1 MQIKKTILTES
12 VTLEE
17 LRKIIREGRAAEV
30 LAVGDQ
36 IYINFDGAAV
46 PYDVIGI
53 DADTPAAEELKHTVT
68 IQAHE
73 LIEERPFDTKGCYG
87 SNDWETSELREYLNS
102 ETYAARCAELAK
114 YAIPV
119 TKMNTNG
126 RKTLDTFFL
135 LSVAEYDA
143 KDTPYE
149 YYKDK
154 PYRAAKHA
162 KDDFRWDVKPL
173 NALLI
178 TLFARINRYIVGC
191 KVNRNAM
198 SALLHVRINRYIVGC
213 KGEEINR
220 LYELF
225 LELIDT

>member
-36 IYINFDGAAV
+36 IYIDFDGAAV

-53 DADTPAAEELKHTVT
+53 DADTAAAEELKHTVT

-73 LIEERPFDTKGCYG
+73 LIEERPFDTKGRYG

-126 RKTLDTFFL
+126 RKTVDTFFL
-135 LSVAEYDA
+135 LSVDEYDA

-162 KDDFRWDVKPL
+162 KDDYNDWHR
-173 NALLI
+173 
-178 TLFARINRYIVGC
+178 TR
-191 KVNRNAM
+191 
-198 SALLHVRINRYIVGC
+198 SAGRGYSYDTWYVSSSGYVYGYGADDSVRCAPACAIG
-213 KGEEINR
+213 
-220 LYELF
+220 
-225 LELIDT
+225 

>member
-36 IYINFDGAAV
+36 IYIDFDGAAV

-73 LIEERPFDTKGCYG
+73 LIEERPFDTKGRYG
-87 SNDWETSELREYLNS
+87 SNNWETSELREYLNS

-126 RKTLDTFFL
+126 RKTVDTFFL
-135 LSVAEYDA
+135 LSVDEYDA

-162 KDDFRWDVKPL
+162 KDDFNEWHSLRSAYRGNSYYTW
-173 NALLI
+173 
-178 TLFARINRYIVGC
+178 YVGSSGLVSSYYDAYYSMRC
-191 KVNRNAM
+191 AP
-198 SALLHVRINRYIVGC
+198 ACAIG
-213 KGEEINR
+213 
-220 LYELF
+220 
-225 LELIDT
+225 

>member
-36 IYINFDGAAV
+36 IYIDFDGAAV

-73 LIEERPFDTKGCYG
+73 LIEERPFDTKGRYG

-114 YAIPV
+114 YVIPV

-126 RKTLDTFFL
+126 RKTADTFFL
-135 LSVAEYDA
+135 LSVGEYDA
-143 KDTPYE
+143 KRTPYE

-162 KDDFRWDVKPL
+162 KDDFNDWHR
-173 NALLI
+173 
-178 TLFARINRYIVGC
+178 TR
-191 KVNRNAM
+191 
-198 SALLHVRINRYIVGC
+198 SAYRGNSYNTWCVTSSGYVTTYHASTSMRCAPACAIG
-213 KGEEINR
+213 
-220 LYELF
+220 
-225 LELIDT
+225 

>member
-12 VTLEE
+12 VTLEV
-17 LRKIIREGRAAEV
+17 LRKLTREGLAAEV
-30 LAVGDQ
+30 LTVGDQ
-36 IYINFDGAAV
+36 IYIDFDGAAV

-73 LIEERPFDTKGCYG
+73 LIEAHPFDTKEHYG

-102 ETYAARCAELAK
+102 EAYAARYAELAE
-114 YAIPV
+114 YVIPV

-126 RKTLDTFFL
+126 RETVDTFFL
-135 LSVAEYDA
+135 LSVDEYNA
-143 KDTPYE
+143 KNTPYE

-162 KDDFRWDVKPL
+162 KDDFNDWHR
-173 NALLI
+173 
-178 TLFARINRYIVGC
+178 TR
-191 KVNRNAM
+191 
-198 SALLHVRINRYIVGC
+198 SASRGYSCSTWYVDSSGYVTTTSAYHSVRCAPACAIG
-213 KGEEINR
+213 
-220 LYELF
+220 
-225 LELIDT
+225 

>member
-36 IYINFDGAAV
+36 IYIDFDGAAV

-53 DADTPAAEELKHTVT
+53 DADTAAAEELKHTVT

-73 LIEERPFDTKGCYG
+73 LIEERPFDTKGRYG

-102 ETYAARCAELAK
+102 EIYAARCAELAK

-119 TKMNTNG
+119 AKMNTNG
-126 RKTLDTFFL
+126 RKTVDTFFL
-135 LSVAEYDA
+135 LSVDEYDA

-162 KDDFRWDVKPL
+162 KDDYNDWHR
-173 NALLI
+173 
-178 TLFARINRYIVGC
+178 TR
-191 KVNRNAM
+191 
-198 SALLHVRINRYIVGC
+198 SAYRGYSYYAWYVTSSGFVSYYTANHSMRCAPACAIG
-213 KGEEINR
+213 
-220 LYELF
+220 
-225 LELIDT
+225 

>member
-17 LRKIIREGRAAEV
+17 LRKFIREGRAAEV
-30 LAVGDQ
+30 LTAGNQ
-36 IYINFDGAAV
+36 IYIDFDGAAV

-53 DADTPAAEELKHTVT
+53 DVDKPAAEELKHTVT

-73 LIEERPFDTKGCYG
+73 LIEKRPFDTKGRYG

-102 ETYAARCAELAK
+102 KTYAARCAELAK
-114 YAIPV
+114 YAIPI

-126 RKTLDTFFL
+126 RETVDTFFL
-135 LSVAEYDA
+135 LSVDEYNA
-143 KDTPYE
+143 KNTPYE

-162 KDDFRWDVKPL
+162 KDDFNDWHRTRS
-173 NALLI
+173 A
-178 TLFARINRYIVGC
+178 NRGTSSYAWY
-191 KVNRNAM
+191 VNSSGSVSDGGANGSMRCAP
-198 SALLHVRINRYIVGC
+198 ACAIG
-213 KGEEINR
+213 
-220 LYELF
+220 
-225 LELIDT
+225 

>member
-17 LRKIIREGRAAEV
+17 LRKFIREGRAAEV
-30 LAVGDQ
+30 LAAGDQ
-36 IYINFDGAAV
+36 IYIDFDGAAV

-53 DADTPAAEELKHTVT
+53 DVDTPAAEELKHTVT

-73 LIEERPFDTKGCYG
+73 LIEKHPFDTKGNYG

-102 ETYAARCAELAK
+102 EEYAARYAELVE

-126 RKTLDTFFL
+126 RKTVDTFFL
-135 LSVAEYDA
+135 LSVDEYNA
-143 KDTPYE
+143 KSTPYE

-162 KDDFRWDVKPL
+162 KDDFNDWHKTR
-173 NALLI
+173 
-178 TLFARINRYIVGC
+178 
-191 KVNRNAM
+191 
-198 SALLHVRINRYIVGC
+198 SAFRSDSCNTWSVYSSGGVYTGGYAYYSMRCAPACAIG
-213 KGEEINR
+213 
-220 LYELF
+220 
-225 LELIDT
+225 

>member
-36 IYINFDGAAV
+36 IYIDFDGAAV

-53 DADTPAAEELKHTVT
+53 DADIPAAEELKHTVT
-68 IQAHE
+68 LQAHE
-73 LIEERPFDTKGCYG
+73 LIEERPFDTKGRYG

-102 ETYAARCAELAK
+102 KTYAAHCAELAK

-126 RKTLDTFFL
+126 RKTVDTFFL
-135 LSVAEYDA
+135 LSVDEYDA

-162 KDDFRWDVKPL
+162 KDDCNDWHRTRS
-173 NALLI
+173 A
-178 TLFARINRYIVGC
+178 NRGDSY
-191 KVNRNAM
+191 
-198 SALLHVRINRYIVGC
+198 STWYVRSSGYVYSDYANGSMRCAPACAIG
-213 KGEEINR
+213 
-220 LYELF
+220 
-225 LELIDT
+225 

>member
-17 LRKIIREGRAAEV
+17 LRKFIREGRAAEV
-30 LAVGDQ
+30 LTAGNQ
-36 IYINFDGAAV
+36 IYIDFDGAAV

-53 DADTPAAEELKHTVT
+53 DVDTPAAEELKHTVT

-73 LIEERPFDTKGCYG
+73 LIEERPFDTKGRYG

-102 ETYAARCAELAK
+102 EAYAARCAELAK

-126 RKTLDTFFL
+126 RKTVDTFFL
-135 LSVAEYDA
+135 LSVDEYNA
-143 KDTPYE
+143 KSTPYE

-162 KDDFRWDVKPL
+162 KDDFNDWHRTRSAYRGDSYGTW
-173 NALLI
+173 
-178 TLFARINRYIVGC
+178 Y
-191 KVNRNAM
+191 VNSSGYVYNYYANDSMRCAP
-198 SALLHVRINRYIVGC
+198 ACAIG
-213 KGEEINR
+213 
-220 LYELF
+220 
-225 LELIDT
+225 

>member
-36 IYINFDGAAV
+36 IYIDFDGAAV

-53 DADTPAAEELKHTVT
+53 DVDTPATEDIKHTVT

-73 LIEERPFDTKGCYG
+73 LIEERPFDTKGRYG
-87 SNDWETSELREYLNS
+87 SNDWETSELREYINS
-102 ETYAARCAELAK
+102 KVYAARCAELAK

-119 TKMNTNG
+119 IKMNTNG
-126 RKTLDTFFL
+126 RKTTDTFFL
-135 LSVAEYDA
+135 LSVCEYDA

-162 KDDFRWDVKPL
+162 KDDYNGYHKTRSACRGTSY
-173 NALLI
+173 NAWYI
-178 TLFARINRYIVGC
+178 YSSGHVDYSVANVPMRYAPACAIG
-191 KVNRNAM
+191 
-198 SALLHVRINRYIVGC
+198 
-213 KGEEINR
+213 
-220 LYELF
+220 
-225 LELIDT
+225 

>member
-17 LRKIIREGRAAEV
+17 FRKLIREGRAAEV
-30 LAVGDQ
+30 LAAGDQ
-36 IYINFDGAAV
+36 IYIDFDGAAV

-53 DADTPAAEELKHTVT
+53 DVDTPAAKELKHTVT

-73 LIEERPFDTKGCYG
+73 LIEERPFDTKGRYG

-102 ETYAARCAELAK
+102 ETYAARYAELAE

-126 RKTLDTFFL
+126 RKTVDTFFL
-135 LSVAEYDA
+135 LSVGEYDA
-143 KDTPYE
+143 KNTPYE
-149 YYKDK
+149 YYKGK

-162 KDDFRWDVKPL
+162 KDDFNDWHR
-173 NALLI
+173 
-178 TLFARINRYIVGC
+178 TR
-191 KVNRNAM
+191 
-198 SALLHVRINRYIVGC
+198 SAYRGNSYNTWYVYSSGSVDNYGGAGYSMRCAPACAIG
-213 KGEEINR
+213 
-220 LYELF
+220 
-225 LELIDT
+225 

>member
-36 IYINFDGAAV
+36 IYIDFDGTAV

-73 LIEERPFDTKGCYG
+73 LIEERPFDTKGRYG

-102 ETYAARCAELAK
+102 EIYAARCAELAK

-126 RKTLDTFFL
+126 RKTVDTFFL
-135 LSVAEYDA
+135 LSTGEYNA

-154 PYRAAKHA
+154 PYRVAKHA
-162 KDDFRWDVKPL
+162 KDDFNGWHRTRS
-173 NALLI
+173 
-178 TLFARINRYIVGC
+178 TLRGNSYNTWCVSPSGAVTTHAAYYSMRCAPACAIG
-191 KVNRNAM
+191 
-198 SALLHVRINRYIVGC
+198 
-213 KGEEINR
+213 
-220 LYELF
+220 
-225 LELIDT
+225 

>member
-36 IYINFDGAAV
+36 IYIDFDGAAV

-73 LIEERPFDTKGCYG
+73 LIEKRPFDTKGRYG
-87 SNDWETSELREYLNS
+87 SNDWETSELREHLNS

-126 RKTLDTFFL
+126 RKTVDTFFL
-135 LSVAEYDA
+135 LSVGEYDA
-143 KDTPYE
+143 ERTPYE

-154 PYRAAKHA
+154 PYRVAKHA
-162 KDDFRWDVKPL
+162 KDDFNDWHRTRSAGRGNSYDTW
-173 NALLI
+173 
-178 TLFARINRYIVGC
+178 C
-191 KVNRNAM
+191 M
-198 SALLHVRINRYIVGC
+198 SPSGYVYSYGTANSSMRCAPACAIG
-213 KGEEINR
+213 
-220 LYELF
+220 
-225 LELIDT
+225 

>member
-30 LAVGDQ
+30 LAAGNQ
-36 IYINFDGAAV
+36 IYIDFDGAAV

-53 DADTPAAEELKHTVT
+53 DVDTPAAKELKYTVT

-73 LIEERPFDTKGCYG
+73 LIEEHPFDTKGRYG

-102 ETYAARCAELAK
+102 ETYAARYAELAE

-126 RKTLDTFFL
+126 RKTVDTFFL
-135 LSVAEYDA
+135 LSVDEYNA
-143 KDTPYE
+143 KNTPYE

-162 KDDFRWDVKPL
+162 KDDFNDWHRTRSANRGGSYNTWYVSSSGYVNDS
-173 NALLI
+173 NANNSMRCAPACAI
-178 TLFARINRYIVGC
+178 G
-191 KVNRNAM
+191 
-198 SALLHVRINRYIVGC
+198 
-213 KGEEINR
+213 
-220 LYELF
+220 
-225 LELIDT
+225 

>member
-1 MQIKKTILTES
+1 MQIKKTILTEG

-30 LAVGDQ
+30 LEVGDQ
-36 IYINFDGAAV
+36 IYIDYDGTAV

-53 DADTPAAEELKHTVT
+53 DADTPAAEEIKHTVT

-73 LIEERPFDTKGCYG
+73 LIEERPFDTKGRYG

-114 YAIPV
+114 HAIPV
-119 TKMNTNG
+119 TKMNTDG
-126 RKTLDTFFL
+126 RKTVDTFFL
-135 LSVAEYDA
+135 LSAGEYDA
-143 KDTPYE
+143 NDTPYE

-162 KDDFRWDVKPL
+162 KGDYNDWHR
-173 NALLI
+173 
-178 TLFARINRYIVGC
+178 TRSARRGDSCYTWC
-191 KVNRNAM
+191 VNLSGYVDYGTAYYSMRCAP
-198 SALLHVRINRYIVGC
+198 ACAIG
-213 KGEEINR
+213 
-220 LYELF
+220 
-225 LELIDT
+225 

>member
-17 LRKIIREGRAAEV
+17 LRKFIREGRAAEV
-30 LAVGDQ
+30 LAAGDQ
-36 IYINFDGAAV
+36 IYIDFDGAAV

-53 DADTPAAEELKHTVT
+53 DVDTPAAEELKHTVT

-73 LIEERPFDTKGCYG
+73 LIEEHPFDTKGNYG

-102 ETYAARCAELAK
+102 EEYAARYAELAE

-126 RKTLDTFFL
+126 RKTVDTFFL
-135 LSVAEYDA
+135 LSVDEYNA
-143 KDTPYE
+143 KNTPYE

-162 KDDFRWDVKPL
+162 KDDFNDWHRTRSAYRGNSYDTWYV
-173 NALLI
+173 
-178 TLFARINRYIVGC
+178 TSSGGVGSYGGGAY
-191 KVNRNAM
+191 N
-198 SALLHVRINRYIVGC
+198 SVRCAPACAIG
-213 KGEEINR
+213 
-220 LYELF
+220 
-225 LELIDT
+225 

>member
-1 MQIKKTILTES
+1 MQIKKTILTEI

-36 IYINFDGAAV
+36 ILIDFDGAAV

-53 DADTPAAEELKHTVT
+53 DADTPAAEELTHTVT

-73 LIEERPFDTKGCYG
+73 LIEECPFDTKGCYG

-102 ETYAARCAELAK
+102 KTYAARCAELAK

-126 RKTLDTFFL
+126 RKTVDTFFL

-162 KDDFRWDVKPL
+162 KDDFNEWHR
-173 NALLI
+173 
-178 TLFARINRYIVGC
+178 TR
-191 KVNRNAM
+191 
-198 SALLHVRINRYIVGC
+198 SALRGTSCNTWCVNSSGNVSSYGAGNSMRCAPACAIG
-213 KGEEINR
+213 
-220 LYELF
+220 
-225 LELIDT
+225 

>member
-17 LRKIIREGRAAEV
+17 LRKFIREGRAAEV
-30 LAVGDQ
+30 LTAGNQ
-36 IYINFDGAAV
+36 IYIDFDGAAV

-53 DADTPAAEELKHTVT
+53 DVDTPAAEELKHTVT

-73 LIEERPFDTKGCYG
+73 LIEERPLDTKGRYG

-102 ETYAARCAELAK
+102 EAYVARCAELAK

-126 RKTLDTFFL
+126 RKTVDTFFL
-135 LSVAEYDA
+135 LSVDEYNA
-143 KDTPYE
+143 KSTPYE

-162 KDDFRWDVKPL
+162 KDDFNDWHRTRSATRGNSYNTWYVNSSGGVYYY
-173 NALLI
+173 NANTSMRCAPACAI
-178 TLFARINRYIVGC
+178 G
-191 KVNRNAM
+191 
-198 SALLHVRINRYIVGC
+198 
-213 KGEEINR
+213 
-220 LYELF
+220 
-225 LELIDT
+225 

>member
-1 MQIKKTILTES
+1 MQIKKTILTEI

-36 IYINFDGAAV
+36 IFIDFDGAAV

-73 LIEERPFDTKGCYG
+73 LIEERPFDTKGRYG

-102 ETYAARCAELAK
+102 KTYAARCAELAK

-126 RKTLDTFFL
+126 RKTVDTFFL

-162 KDDFRWDVKPL
+162 KDDFNEWHR
-173 NALLI
+173 
-178 TLFARINRYIVGC
+178 AR
-191 KVNRNAM
+191 
-198 SALLHVRINRYIVGC
+198 SAIRGNSCGTWCVYSSGYVSYDIANNSMRCAPACAIG
-213 KGEEINR
+213 
-220 LYELF
+220 
-225 LELIDT
+225 

>member
-36 IYINFDGAAV
+36 IYIDFDGAAV

-68 IQAHE
+68 LQAHQ
-73 LIEERPFDTKGCYG
+73 LIEERPFDTKGRYG

-102 ETYAARCAELAK
+102 KTYAARYAELAK

-126 RKTLDTFFL
+126 KKTVDTFFL

-162 KDDFRWDVKPL
+162 KDDFNDWHRTRSA
-173 NALLI
+173 NRGTSYI
-178 TLFARINRYIVGC
+178 TWYVDSSGHVGGD
-191 KVNRNAM
+191 
-198 SALLHVRINRYIVGC
+198 SAGTSVRCAPACAIG
-213 KGEEINR
+213 
-220 LYELF
+220 
-225 LELIDT
+225 

>member
-36 IYINFDGAAV
+36 IFIDFDGAAV

-73 LIEERPFDTKGCYG
+73 LIEKRPFDTKGCYG

-126 RKTLDTFFL
+126 RKTVDTFFL
-135 LSVAEYDA
+135 LSEDEYYA

-162 KDDFRWDVKPL
+162 KDDFNDRHR
-173 NALLI
+173 
-178 TLFARINRYIVGC
+178 T
-191 KVNRNAM
+191 RNA
-198 SALLHVRINRYIVGC
+198 SRGNSY
-213 KGEEINR
+213 
-220 LYELF
+220 
-225 LELIDT
+225 DTWYVDSSGYVYSYGGGASYSMRCAPACAIG

>member
-36 IYINFDGAAV
+36 IYIDFDGAAV

-73 LIEERPFDTKGCYG
+73 LIEEHPFDTKGRYG

-102 ETYAARCAELAK
+102 ETYAARYAELAE

-126 RKTLDTFFL
+126 RKIVDTFFL
-135 LSVAEYDA
+135 LSVGEYDA

-162 KDDFRWDVKPL
+162 KDDFNDWHR
-173 NALLI
+173 
-178 TLFARINRYIVGC
+178 TR
-191 KVNRNAM
+191 
-198 SALLHVRINRYIVGC
+198 SADRGSSYYTWYVTSSGNVYGSTAYSSMRCAPACAIG
-213 KGEEINR
+213 
-220 LYELF
+220 
-225 LELIDT
+225 

>member
-36 IYINFDGAAV
+36 IYIDFDGAAV

-53 DADTPAAEELKHTVT
+53 DADTAAAEELKHTVT

-73 LIEERPFDTKGCYG
+73 LIEERPFDTKGRYG

-126 RKTLDTFFL
+126 RKTVDTFFL
-135 LSVAEYDA
+135 LSVDEYDA

-162 KDDFRWDVKPL
+162 KDDCNDWHR
-173 NALLI
+173 
-178 TLFARINRYIVGC
+178 TR
-191 KVNRNAM
+191 
-198 SALLHVRINRYIVGC
+198 SAGRGNSCNTWCVYSSGYVSDGGAYNSMRCAPACAIG
-213 KGEEINR
+213 
-220 LYELF
+220 
-225 LELIDT
+225 

>member
-36 IYINFDGAAV
+36 IYIDFDGAAV

-73 LIEERPFDTKGCYG
+73 LIEEHPFDTKGRYG

-102 ETYAARCAELAK
+102 ETYAARYAELAE

-126 RKTLDTFFL
+126 RKTVDTFFL
-135 LSVAEYDA
+135 LSVGEYDA

-154 PYRAAKHA
+154 PYRAAKYA
-162 KDDFRWDVKPL
+162 KDDFNDWHRTRSVYRGTSYNTWCVDSSGNVSNYTACTSMRCAP
-173 NALLI
+173 ACAI
-178 TLFARINRYIVGC
+178 G
-191 KVNRNAM
+191 
-198 SALLHVRINRYIVGC
+198 
-213 KGEEINR
+213 
-220 LYELF
+220 
-225 LELIDT
+225 

>member
-36 IYINFDGAAV
+36 IYIDFDGTAV

-73 LIEERPFDTKGCYG
+73 LIEERPFDTKGRYG

-114 YAIPV
+114 HAIPV

-126 RKTLDTFFL
+126 RKTVDTFFL
-135 LSVAEYDA
+135 LSTGEYDA
-143 KDTPYE
+143 KDTSYE

-162 KDDFRWDVKPL
+162 KDGFNGWHR
-173 NALLI
+173 
-178 TLFARINRYIVGC
+178 TR
-191 KVNRNAM
+191 
-198 SALLHVRINRYIVGC
+198 SALRGDWGFTWCVSSSGRASDNFANDSMRCAPACAIG
-213 KGEEINR
+213 
-220 LYELF
+220 
-225 LELIDT
+225 

>member
-17 LRKIIREGRAAEV
+17 LRKIIREGHAAEV

-36 IYINFDGAAV
+36 IYIDFDGAAV

-68 IQAHE
+68 LQAHE
-73 LIEERPFDTKGCYG
+73 LIEERPFDTKGRYG

-102 ETYAARCAELAK
+102 KTYAARYAELAK

-126 RKTLDTFFL
+126 KKTVDTFFL

-162 KDDFRWDVKPL
+162 KDDFNDWHR
-173 NALLI
+173 
-178 TLFARINRYIVGC
+178 TR
-191 KVNRNAM
+191 
-198 SALLHVRINRYIVGC
+198 SAYRGNSYYTWYVYSSGNVTSSSAYFSMRCAPACAIG
-213 KGEEINR
+213 
-220 LYELF
+220 
-225 LELIDT
+225 

>member
-17 LRKIIREGRAAEV
+17 LRKFIREGRAAEV

-36 IYINFDGAAV
+36 IYIDFDGAAV

-53 DADTPAAEELKHTVT
+53 DVDTPAAEELKHTVT

-73 LIEERPFDTKGCYG
+73 LIEEHPFDTKGRYG

-102 ETYAARCAELAK
+102 ETYAARYTELAE
-114 YAIPV
+114 YVIPV

-126 RKTLDTFFL
+126 RETVDTFFL
-135 LSVAEYDA
+135 LSVGEYDA

-162 KDDFRWDVKPL
+162 KDDFNDWHR
-173 NALLI
+173 
-178 TLFARINRYIVGC
+178 TR
-191 KVNRNAM
+191 
-198 SALLHVRINRYIVGC
+198 SAYRGYSYNTWYVDSSGYVSNTYAYYSMRCAPACAIG
-213 KGEEINR
+213 
-220 LYELF
+220 
-225 LELIDT
+225 

>member
-17 LRKIIREGRAAEV
+17 LRKLIREGRAAEV
-30 LAVGDQ
+30 LAAGDQ
-36 IYINFDGAAV
+36 IYIDFDGAAV

-73 LIEERPFDTKGCYG
+73 LIEERPFDTKGRYG

-102 ETYAARCAELAK
+102 KTYAARCAELAK
-114 YAIPV
+114 YAIPI

-126 RKTLDTFFL
+126 RETVDTFFL
-135 LSVAEYDA
+135 LSVGEYDT

-162 KDDFRWDVKPL
+162 KGDFNDWHRTRSASRGNLYHTWGVTSSGNVGYG
-173 NALLI
+173 NASTSMRCAPTCAI
-178 TLFARINRYIVGC
+178 G
-191 KVNRNAM
+191 
-198 SALLHVRINRYIVGC
+198 
-213 KGEEINR
+213 
-220 LYELF
+220 
-225 LELIDT
+225 

>member
-12 VTLEE
+12 VTLEV
-17 LRKIIREGRAAEV
+17 LRKLTREGLAAEV
-30 LAVGDQ
+30 LTVGDQ
-36 IYINFDGAAV
+36 IYIDFDGAAV

-73 LIEERPFDTKGCYG
+73 LIEAHPFDIKEHYG

-102 ETYAARCAELAK
+102 EAYAARYAELAE
-114 YAIPV
+114 YVIPV

-126 RKTLDTFFL
+126 RETVDTFFL
-135 LSVAEYDA
+135 LSVDEYNA
-143 KDTPYE
+143 KNTPYE

-162 KDDFRWDVKPL
+162 KDDFNDWHRTRSAYRGGSYYTWCV
-173 NALLI
+173 
-178 TLFARINRYIVGC
+178 YSSGYVGGSYAGNSMRC
-191 KVNRNAM
+191 AP
-198 SALLHVRINRYIVGC
+198 ACAIG
-213 KGEEINR
+213 
-220 LYELF
+220 
-225 LELIDT
+225 

>member
-30 LAVGDQ
+30 LAEGDQ
-36 IYINFDGAAV
+36 IFIKFDGATV

-53 DADTPAAEELKHTVT
+53 DADTPAAKELKHTVT

-73 LIEERPFDTKGCYG
+73 LIEKYPFDTKGDCG

-102 ETYAARCAELAK
+102 ETYAVRCAELAK

-119 TKMNTNG
+119 TKINTNG
-126 RKTLDTFFL
+126 RKTVDTFFL
-135 LSVAEYDA
+135 LSVGEYDA
-143 KDTPYE
+143 ERTPYE

-154 PYRAAKHA
+154 PYRVAKHA
-162 KDDFRWDVKPL
+162 KDDFNDWHRTRSAVRGTSCDTWYVTSSGDVDYDAYANYSMRCAP
-173 NALLI
+173 ACAI
-178 TLFARINRYIVGC
+178 G
-191 KVNRNAM
+191 
-198 SALLHVRINRYIVGC
+198 
-213 KGEEINR
+213 
-220 LYELF
+220 
-225 LELIDT
+225 